1 MKRIIF
7 AIVSVAAIFTSCEW
21 IVMEGGWDPIE
32 VDKKHVDFPS
42 EGGQNTVST
51 LNYTRWWINCGYGA
65 TIQVDG
71 HWKYIDF
78 IHATSSVEGYVIYD
92 ILEGGWYHVV
102 VPDKG
107 KSNSIIITVD
117 PNESSEP
124 RTAVIQMTVG
134 DAFTSIS
141 ISQQ

>member
-7 AIVSVAAIFTSCEW
+7 AIVSVVAIFTSCES
-21 IVMEGGWDPIE
+21 IVLDGGWDPIE

-42 EGGQNTVST
+42 EGGQNTVSA
-51 LNYTRWWINCGYGA
+51 LNYTRWWISGA
-65 TIQVDG
+65 HGDKTQVDG
-71 HWKYIDF
+71 HWEYTDYIYP
-78 IHATSSVEGYVIYD
+78 TSSVEGYVTYD
-92 ILEGGWYHVV
+92 ILEGGWYHVQ

-117 PNESSEP
+117 PNEGSES
-124 RTAVIQMTVG
+124 RTAIIEMTVG

>member
-7 AIVSVAAIFTSCEW
+7 VLVSVVAIFTSCQE
-21 IVMEGGWDPIE
+21 IVLDGAWDPIE
-32 VDKKHVDFPS
+32 VDKKHVNCPP

-51 LNYTRWWINCGYGA
+51 LNYSSWWISGGYGDK
-65 TIQVDG
+65 IQVDG

-78 IHATSSVEGYVIYD
+78 IHATSSVEGYVTSD

-107 KSNSIIITVD
+107 KSNTIIITVD
-117 PNESSEP
+117 PNEGSEP
-124 RTAVIQMTVG
+124 RKAIIDMTVG